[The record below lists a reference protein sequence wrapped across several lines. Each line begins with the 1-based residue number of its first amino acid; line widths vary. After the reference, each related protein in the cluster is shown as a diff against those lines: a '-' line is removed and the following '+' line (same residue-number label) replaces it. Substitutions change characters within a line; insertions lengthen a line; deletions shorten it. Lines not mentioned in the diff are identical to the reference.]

1 MRWLLVLLG
10 PLTLILIDQS
20 LYDGFYWTA
29 LKRMTRA
36 IMISFRI

>member
-1 MRWLLVLLG
+1 MRWLLVLLVA
-10 PLTLILIDQS
+10 LMLILIDQG

-36 IMISFRI
+36 IMISFRL